1 LKSTTSN
8 SQSVS
13 RTIAETFSGFSVS
26 NPVKGQIMNFT
37 KPTLFFAAICGCSLL
52 LCANAPAAAGDL
64 YETDLTSGTIYKFAP
79 DGTKSVF
86 ASSLVQPYG
95 VVFDKAGN
103 LFVSSRTGG
112 TITKITP
119 AGSQT
124 PFASGLN
131 MPAGLAFDA
140 NGILYVADFGASQI
154 VQITATGTKSTF
166 ASNVVNPVALAFDN
180 AGNLFV
186 TEQGNAQVVS
196 KFGTG
201 KTKTTFASNVD
212 SPSGVLFDP
221 AGNLYVS
228 TYTALGGT
236 TGKILKFA
244 PDGSRATFA
253 SSLNAPY
260 GMAFDA
266 GGNIFVTERG
276 TNSILKFNR
285 FGGGRVTFAS
295 SLSLPEFLAFEPAL
309 SQPINISTR
318 LNVQTDENVLIAGFI
333 ATGNAPKKLV
343 IRALGPSLGN
353 FGIPTPLL
361 DPTLELHAANGSLI
375 ASNDNWKIND
385 QTGQSQEAAITATG
399 LAPFDDRECVLTAEL
414 APSQF
419 TVVVRGKNNTTG
431 VATVEVYDVNA
442 PAGSRLANISTRGL
456 VGSNADVIIGGFVIG
471 SGNGAARVLIRA
483 LGPSL
488 ANYGIV
494 HVLNDPQIS
503 LRNSNGT
510 EIDADDDWSLYVNGD
525 DYRFKEIQATGLAP
539 TNDRESVVITTLA
552 NGSYTA
558 IVSGYGG
565 STGVGLVEVYN
576 LR

>member
-1 LKSTTSN
+1 MNLIKPICLRFAVTCAF
-8 SQSVS
+8 
-13 RTIAETFSGFSVS
+13 TIFLAAEA
-26 NPVKGQIMNFT
+26 
-37 KPTLFFAAICGCSLL
+37 L
-52 LCANAPAAAGDL
+52 AAAGDL
-64 YETDLTSGTIYKFAP
+64 YETDLSSGTIYKFAP
-79 DGTKSVF
+79 DGTKTVF

-95 VVFDKAGN
+95 VVFDRAGN
-103 LFVSSRTGG
+103 LFVTSRTGG
-112 TITKITP
+112 TITKISP
-119 AGSQT
+119 SGSQT
-124 PFASGLN
+124 PVASGLN
-131 MPAGLAFDA
+131 LPAGLAFDA
-140 NGILYVADFGASQI
+140 NGTLYVAELGGNQI
-154 VQITATGTKSTF
+154 VQISSTGTKTIYT
-166 ASNVVNPVALAFDN
+166 SNVVQPVSLAFDA

-186 TEQGNAQVVS
+186 TEQGSGNQVIS

-212 SPSGVLFDP
+212 NPNGLVFDA

-244 PDGSRATFA
+244 PDASRTTFA
-253 SSLNAPY
+253 SSLAAPY
-260 GMAFDA
+260 GMAIDSGA
-266 GGNIFVTERG
+266 NLFVTERQ

-285 FGGGRVTFAS
+285 FGGGRTTFAS

-309 SQPINISTR
+309 SQPANISTR

-333 ATGNAPKKLV
+333 ATGSAPKKLV
-343 IRALGPSLGN
+343 IRALGPSLAN
-353 FGIPTPLL
+353 FGIATPLL
-361 DPTLELHAANGSLI
+361 DPTLELRAANGSVI

-385 QTGQSQEAAITATG
+385 QTGQSQQAAIQATG
-399 LAPFDDRECVLTAEL
+399 LAPTDDRECVLTAEL

-419 TVVVRGKNNTTG
+419 TAVVRGKNNSMG
-431 VATVEVYDVNA
+431 IAAVEVYDVNQA
-442 PAGSRLANISTRGL
+442 ADSRLANISTRGV
-456 VGSNADVIIGGFVIG
+456 VGTGGNVMIGGFIIGG
-471 SGNGAARVLIRA
+471 GNGAARVLIRA

-488 ANYGIV
+488 ANFGIV

-525 DYRFKEIQATGLAP
+525 DYRYKAIQATGLAP
-539 TNDRESVVITTLA
+539 SNDRESVVITTLA

-558 IVSGYGG
+558 IVSGYNG